1 MDKGVQLKKLQ
12 DELET
17 SYESLPLATKREDL
31 VHGEGNPEAEIFMI
45 GEGPGYYEAVQRRP
59 FVGRSG
65 QLLRRSLQEIG
76 LSPETTWITNI
87 IKVRPPENRDPTVEE
102 IEAFRPSL
110 NQELEIIKPLLIVTL
125 GRFSLA
131 KFLPDVR
138 ISQVHGRLHK
148 VNWEGRLVFVLPMY
162 HPAAALRGTRVME
175 SFKADVQK
183 LPKIVEWARD
193 QKEVWQLKGDVKEA
207 LF

>member
-175 SFKADVQK
+175 SFKEDLKK
-183 LPKIVEWARD
+183 LPKILEWARE
-193 QKEVWQLKGDVKEA
+193 QKEVWQLKGDVQEA